1 MSGNLPYPAES
12 GFLGN
17 QLEGQLGINTTSL
30 LTTKHR
36 GQLALAAARVTC
48 SRYFRERTA
57 DLPIAPAFS
66 ILYQLGDPD
75 KHSCSLPGTPPYS
88 SEFRAGSVTVVDLR
102 ETPHCEFRGPFDTL
116 HYYVPRRA
124 LDEFAQEHGA
134 SRITTLTWNS
144 DRQDPFVSTLSNV
157 LLAAIEEDRVA
168 NELFLDQLAL
178 SLLAHFAQAYGGM
191 RIRSATAEGGLA
203 PWQERRAKEMMRARL
218 ASRLTIADVAA
229 ECRLTAS
236 HFARAFRKTTGV
248 APHKYLSD
256 LRVEEAKRVMLTT
269 KLPLVDTALIS
280 GFGDQ
285 SYFTRVFSRT
295 VGCSPGTWRR
305 NKSDG

>member
-1 MSGNLPYPAES
+1 MSGNLPYPTES
-12 GFLGN
+12 GLLGN

-30 LTTKHR
+30 LTIKHR

-48 SRYFRERTA
+48 SRHFRERTA

-66 ILYQLGDPD
+66 ILYQLGEVD
-75 KHSCSLPGTPPYS
+75 KHSCSLLGNPPYS
-88 SEFRAGSVTVVDLR
+88 CEFRAGRVTVVDLC
-102 ETPHCEFRGPFDTL
+102 ENPHCEFRGPFDTL
-116 HYYVPRRA
+116 HYFVPRRA

-144 DRQDPFVSTLSNV
+144 DRQDPFVSALSNV

-191 RIRSATAEGGLA
+191 RIRSASAEGGLA
-203 PWQERRAKEMMRARL
+203 PWQERRAKQMMRARL

-229 ECRLTAS
+229 ECRLTPS
-236 HFARAFRKTTGV
+236 HFARAFRKNTGA

-256 LRVEEAKRVMLTT
+256 LRVEEAKRLMLTT
-269 KLPLVDTALIS
+269 KLPLADIALIC